1 MKQAEKERGAA
12 ALLALCAMAAVFCLS
27 LSLFAIVD
35 YGRRGSEEFLAET
48 RLRLAAESRVEKM
61 AREIEKNPGVLDT
74 MPSGKWQSYGEV
86 QQEKGVKVKV
96 YLRHLAASAGEE
108 DVFVQ
113 AWAEPEEE
121 NKHGKG
127 KVVCGYLHR
136 KGDKCDWRGW
146 RGLED

>member
-48 RLRLAAESRVEKM
+48 RLRLAAESRVEEM
-61 AREIEKNPGVLDT
+61 AT

-108 DVFVQ
+108 DVFVK